1 MWILVRERLGLLVC
15 CEPIFIVGRVVVL
28 TLVLVLVKII
38 EFVRKP
44 SRVSILGYI
53 SWEKSLGK
61 TVPYIFIWCGQCDK
75 GIYS

>member
-1 MWILVRERLGLLVC
+1 MWILVRERLGLLVW
-15 CEPIFIVGRVVVL
+15 CEPIFSVGRVVVL
-28 TLVLVLVKII
+28 TLGLVLVKII

-53 SWEKSLGK
+53 SWEK
-61 TVPYIFIWCGQCDK
+61 VWIRDYYIFIWCGQCDK